1 MAAWRLRAHLSM
13 VHKCHRHGYACLLL
27 RRGCHNSPML
37 PSTLLPPNVC
47 HGDLA
52 RNGERFGPAVY
63 IVFGRARCR
72 YCCNS
77 RLSTSPPT
85 PSVALCMSLITRGD
99 STRNVIE
106 EEEVQSTMSVC
117 LQQASSRQHKQ
128 PRSNGTLPTGHIVLD
143 DAVPLQ
149 CVFSGPPQHA
159 GAEAGSTAVGERPS
173 LQNREH
179 WQCCAQ
185 CCAQ

>member
-1 MAAWRLRAHLSM
+1 MPAPETVEENRGGRLAAQGTPQ
-13 VHKCHRHGYACLLL
+13 HGAQVPQAWLCLLL

-52 RNGERFGPAVY
+52 RNGERFGLAVY
-63 IVFGRARCR
+63 IVCGRARCR
-72 YCCNS
+72 YCCNF

-106 EEEVQSTMSVC
+106 EEDVQSTIMSVC

-128 PRSNGTLPTGHIVLD
+128 PRSNGTLPTG
-143 DAVPLQ
+143 
-149 CVFSGPPQHA
+149 
-159 GAEAGSTAVGERPS
+159 EA
-173 LQNREH
+173 
-179 WQCCAQ
+179 
-185 CCAQ
+185 